1 MLLFY
6 LTSVPT
12 PRDVRRVPTFRVDVE
27 YGHGDLSLSI
37 VGRRGGEEQQDA
49 VRVLPVIQRA
59 ASSSMTGVPAFKRSS
74 SVVGPSGSTPGKSG
88 A

>member
-1 MLLFY
+1 MLLVY
-6 LTSVPT
+6 LTSAPT

-59 ASSSMTGVPAFKRSS
+59 ASSNITVAQRSS